1 MRLVF
6 AGTPEPAVIA
16 LRTLLSSNHEIV
28 AVVTRPDAPKGRG
41 RSLHP
46 SPVAELAE
54 AEGIEV
60 LKPTTLNPDT
70 EEGQAFRQRLIEL
83 APDCVPVVAYGN
95 LLPESV
101 LSLVP
106 HGFINLHFSLLP
118 RWRGAAPVQ
127 AAIAAGDSTT
137 GATTF
142 RIDSGLDTGEV
153 LGTITEDI
161 NPTDTAEDLLGR
173 LAHSGARLLERTITG
188 LESNTITPQ
197 PQTGET
203 SYATKLTPA
212 DARINWSDAAE
223 TIDRHIR
230 AVTPAPGAWTTL
242 GDNRVKL
249 EPVSP
254 VSTDN
259 ALQPGEIAVEKKAV
273 LVGTGTAAVQ
283 LSKIQVPG
291 KKMMN
296 AADWGRGLATTEGL
310 RFQ

>member
-16 LRTLLSSNHEIV
+16 LRALLESDHEIL

-41 RSLHP
+41 RTLHP

-54 AEGIEV
+54 AHGLEI
-60 LKPTTLNPDT
+60 LKPTTLNPES
-70 EEGQAFRQRLIEL
+70 EEGQAFRQRLMEL

-95 LLPESV
+95 LLPESL

-127 AAIAAGDSTT
+127 AAIAAGDRVT

-142 RIDSGLDTGEV
+142 RIDSGLDTGEI
-153 LGTITEDI
+153 LGTVTEEI
-161 NPTDTAEDLLGR
+161 NATDTAADLLDR
-173 LAHSGARLLERTITG
+173 LAHSGAQLLERTVSG
-188 LESNTITPQ
+188 LENDTIMPEQ
-197 PQTGET
+197 QTGEA
-203 SYATKLTPA
+203 SYAKKITPS

-223 TIDRHIR
+223 SIDRHIR

-242 GDNRVKL
+242 NDQRVKL
-249 EPVSP
+249 EPVK
-254 VSTDN
+254 TITLDAN
-259 ALQPGEIAVEKKAV
+259 LEPGEIAINKKTV
-273 LVGTGTAAVQ
+273 VVGTGSTTVQ
-283 LSKIQVPG
+283 LSRIQVPG
-291 KKMMN
+291 KKMMD
-296 AADWGRGLATTEGL
+296 AADWGRGLGTTEGL